1 MNYFKYFVKKLD
13 EVIKENDCGFIL
25 YPFGERGG
33 LVKGILNAIY
43 GIKEKA
49 IIDNVLC
56 NTYDCIQSLDYL
68 KQIDMSKCKVLITSD
83 NANVYDEIREQL
95 YAVVDKDRCIELLD
109 MPYGVMAVRER
120 PRIIEKM
127 KKEGVDLDK
136 PYYHPKK
143 TKSDFYLPFL
153 PMDSIQCR
161 ILLSDDYFERDNLD
175 KVFRDFQNG
184 IIGEVVSSGKGILL
198 DIGANIGNHT
208 LYFCNEYN
216 ARKVY
221 CFEPI
226 DRTFSILERNIE
238 LNHLTE
244 RVVLNKYG
252 LGESNGRGSA
262 NSYNLLNT
270 GGTGLI
276 LDAEGEIEI
285 KSLDSLY
292 IDERVVFIKID
303 VEGMERKVLRGGLE
317 LIKKYMP
324 YIMVESF
331 EEVFPETRDILGT
344 VGYTYE
350 RLGMADW
357 LFYPMTSNYS

>member
-1 MNYFKYFVKKLD
+1 MNYFKHFVNRMN
-13 EVIKENDCGFIL
+13 EVIKENDFDFIL

-33 LVKGILNAIY
+33 LAKAVLNVIY
-43 GIKEKA
+43 GIEEKA

-56 NTYDCIQSLDYL
+56 NTCDRIQSLEYL

-83 NANVYDEIREQL
+83 NPNVYDEIREQL
-95 YAVVDKDRCIELLD
+95 YAVVDKDSCIELLD
-109 MPYGVMAVRER
+109 LPYGVMAVRGR
-120 PRIIEKM
+120 PKVIEKM
-127 KKEGVDLDK
+127 KKEGVDKDR
-136 PYYHPKK
+136 PYYHPQK

-153 PMDSIQCR
+153 PMDSIQCK
-161 ILLSDDYFERDNLD
+161 ILMSDDYFERDNLD
-175 KVFRDFQNG
+175 KVFRDFQSG
-184 IIGEVVSSGKGILL
+184 IIGETVSSGKGVVL

-216 ARKVY
+216 AKKIY

-226 DRTFSILERNIE
+226 EETFSILERNIE
-238 LNHLTE
+238 LNHLGE
-244 RVVLNKYG
+244 RVVLNRYG
-252 LGESNGRGSA
+252 LGECNGRGAA
-262 NSYNLLNT
+262 NSYNLSNI

-285 KSLDSLY
+285 KSLDSLD
-292 IDERVVFIKID
+292 IEENIVFIKID
-303 VEGMERKVLRGGLE
+303 VEGMERKVLRGGLK
-317 LIKKYMP
+317 LIKRNMP

-331 EEVFPETRDILGT
+331 EEVFPETRDILCG

-357 LFYPMTSNYS
+357 LFYPTASNNM